1 MVIDYVSKGT
11 IINAHNSLSERLS
24 TTNTKCLTSVSYYYL
39 SVTALENICRA
50 YKTLRTEVIEAK
62 EQSYFN
68 KMSYLAPLDYQET
81 QFDFRDKYKKF
92 SRGIDVLSDEELERV
107 PRLRL
112 MLKNAVMHKI
122 LELRFKSKSNNL

>member
-39 SVTALENICRA
+39 SVTALQDICRA
-50 YKTLRTEVIEAK
+50 YKNLRTEVIEAK

>member
-1 MVIDYVSKGT
+1 M
-11 IINAHNSLSERLS
+11 
-24 TTNTKCLTSVSYYYL
+24 
-39 SVTALENICRA
+39 A
-50 YKTLRTEVIEAK
+50 YKNLRKEVIEAK

>member
-11 IINAHNSLSERLS
+11 IINAHNCLSERLS

-39 SVTALENICRA
+39 TVRALEDICRA
-50 YKTLRTEVIEAK
+50 YKNLRKEVIEAK

-122 LELRFKSKSNNL
+122 LYLRFKYKSNNL

>member
-11 IINAHNSLSERLS
+11 IINAHNCLSERLS

-39 SVTALENICRA
+39 TVRALEDICRA
-50 YKTLRTEVIEAK
+50 YKNLRKEVIEAK

-81 QFDFRDKYKKF
+81 QFDFR
-92 SRGIDVLSDEELERV
+92 
-107 PRLRL
+107 
-112 MLKNAVMHKI
+112 
-122 LELRFKSKSNNL
+122 